1 MEELI
6 TNHKIMDILP
16 HHNINKYPKQE
27 ILILKKENYTYYV
40 PFLQNNDE
48 IILKTIVPSRKYNKK
63 YGEKNVNKL

>member
-1 MEELI
+1 MNYKFTWNEEKTIFL
-6 TNHKIMDILP
+6 K
-16 HHNINKYPKQE
+16 KQE